1 MLMAYYTKSI
11 KQTLNELQTTSGGL
25 SAIESKQRLQHYGLN
40 SIKLRTEPL
49 WRKLLEPFLSVFMAV
64 LLVAIAISLWHESY
78 FDAAIIGAI
87 MIINALIYYVQHFSA
102 ERILRSLQ
110 ERSPVKVEVLRKGK
124 SATIDAEKLV
134 PGDVIVLDEGDKI
147 PADARLIEVRS
158 FRVDESQLTGE
169 SLPISKQAEP
179 LDADR
184 QIYEQSNMVFQG
196 SFVIGGEA
204 RAVVVAT
211 GNDTEFG
218 RLSDLSATSEEVNP
232 VQKKIDKLITQIVV
246 AVTVIALLALG
257 LALWRGIAWDEALRF
272 VIALSVSAVPEDL
285 PIAISIILVL
295 AMQRMARRKAL
306 VRTMSS
312 IESIGAITTIA
323 TDKTGTLTHNKL
335 SVQELWH
342 PRHNRKRTM
351 QTLADSIVA
360 RTGHNVADP
369 LDTAFRAFTAKNLPS
384 HTGKPMR
391 SYQFE
396 HALAMSGALHHHGAQ
411 YSLALKGAP
420 EQLIE
425 RCSLTEG
432 EREQAIAE
440 LHRLTSLGFRVIAL
454 GHATLKESLESLE
467 TLPPRQPITFDG
479 FVAVADTLRTE
490 AKDAI
495 ATAQAAGIT
504 VRMITGDHFETT
516 YHIGKELGL
525 VTRRNQV
532 FDSRQMSTMSDED
545 LAKRLETVNVCARV
559 LPEHKHRILEILK
572 QNNITAMTGDGVND
586 IPALTN
592 AHVGVAMGSGAQIAK
607 DAGDIILLD
616 DNFQSIVSAIH
627 EGRTVYANI
636 KRMVTYLLSTNLGEV
651 IVSLGSL
658 VAGLPLPLAPVQI
671 LWINLV
677 TDSAM
682 VIPIGMEPGEAR
694 NMKQPPK
701 SADAPLLSKFIV
713 SRIIITAMLM
723 AALTL
728 ALYIYFDA
736 RYGDDYARTIA
747 FCALTTVQWA
757 GALEARSDY
766 ESLFKRLKKPNVP
779 FIIGLT
785 IAILLQLVAMFT
797 LFGEFLRVTAIK
809 MHDFIGV
816 TLLAFILPIIVI
828 EIHKWVGRRFFGKR
842 PDPAPQPPKRAK
854 ASQI

>member
-11 KQTLNELQTTSGGL
+11 KQTLTELQTTSGGL

-87 MIINALIYYVQHFSA
+87 MIINALIYYVQRFSA

-335 SVQELWH
+335 SVQGLWH

-369 LDTAFRAFTAKNLPS
+369 LDTAFRAFIAKNLPS

-728 ALYIYFDA
+728 ALYIYFDV

-797 LFGEFLRVTAIK
+797 PFGEFLHVTAIK